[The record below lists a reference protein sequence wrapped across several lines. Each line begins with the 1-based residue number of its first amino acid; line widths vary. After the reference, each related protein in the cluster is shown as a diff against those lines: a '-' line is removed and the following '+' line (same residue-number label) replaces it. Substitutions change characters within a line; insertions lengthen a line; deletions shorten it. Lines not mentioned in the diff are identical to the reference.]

1 VDVVAKS
8 ALVNFWSSLPKVAP
22 RETAEAAMMEW
33 YTTASKASWRNVSE
47 LKKTFNSADV
57 VAGNKVIFD
66 VGGNKY
72 RIVGL
77 VAFRSKRIF
86 VLFVGTHAQYDAIDV
101 KDL

>member
-1 VDVVAKS
+1 MNVIAKS
-8 ALVNFWSSLPKVAP
+8 ALVNFWDALPKGKQ
-22 RETAEAAMMEW
+22 RETAKAAMTEW
-33 YTTASKASWRNVSE
+33 YATASKATWSNFSE
-47 LKKTFNSADV
+47 LKQTFNSADF

-86 VLFVGTHAQYDAIDV
+86 ILFVGTHAQYDEIDV
-101 KDL
+101 NKL